1 MNINYF
7 KYISVLLLLFV
18 FVTAC
23 EEDVVDSKA
32 PGTVSGITY
41 EATYGGAIIK
51 YKAPNDP
58 DLLYVKASYTNSM
71 GENVFK
77 IASIYQSSIEI
88 DGLNDETVQ
97 YPIRLTAID
106 SHNNESGL
114 ANIDVTPLRSYINIV
129 ADDMQ
134 FEEKLG
140 GVKLSWHNP
149 AKKPV
154 FVYFLYKHGEE
165 VTERI
170 VQSDLENYEVTIR
183 GMESKEY
190 SCSVIV
196 EDFYG
201 NRTEEIV
208 LTESFTPQQEVK
220 IDKGI
225 TPDGTITDHTWILQ
239 ETLSANGNLWEGKTI
254 AFWDDVIDI
263 NTNPND
269 NSYFIIHCNQNN
281 NMGASLKFPIDLVV
295 DLQREVIINRF
306 VVWQRAYHYDS
317 DHTAGWSDLYAYYD
331 PDNLR
336 ALDLYTSN
344 DKVTWTKVYE
354 NADFG
359 SPATSAESNWRP
371 TPEWNQRAEA
381 GHEFELP
388 TLSEPAR
395 YVKFSITRNYSD
407 NNQIC
412 GSEITLYGVDD
423 VNK

>member
-1 MNINYF
+1 MNIKFF
-7 KYISVLLLLFV
+7 KYIGLVLFLGI
-18 FVTAC
+18 TTTSC
-23 EEDVVDSKA
+23 EKDAVDTKA
-32 PGTVSGITY
+32 PGIVSDINY
-41 EATYGGAIIK
+41 EATYGGAIIT

-71 GENVFK
+71 NKNVFK

-88 DGLNDETVQ
+88 DGLNNETIE
-97 YPIRLTAID
+97 YPVRLTAID
-106 SHNNESGL
+106 SHNNESAL
-114 ANIDVTPLRSYINIV
+114 ADIKVKPLRSYINIV
-129 ADDMQ
+129 ADNIE

-140 GVKLSWHNP
+140 GIKLTWNNP
-149 AKKPV
+149 SKKPV
-154 FVYFLYKHGEE
+154 FVYFLYKHGNE

-170 VQSDLENYEVTIR
+170 VQSDQENYEVTIR

-190 SCSVIV
+190 SCSIIV

-201 NRTEEIV
+201 NRTEEKV
-208 LTESFTPQQEVK
+208 LSASFTPQQEVK

-225 TPDGTITDHTWILQ
+225 TEDGSITPHTWILQ
-239 ETLSANGNLWEGKTI
+239 EALSANGNLWEGRTV
-254 AFWDDVIDI
+254 AFWDDVIDV
-263 NTNPND
+263 NTNPSD

-281 NMGASLKFPIDLVV
+281 SMGASLKYPIDLVV
-295 DLQREVIINRF
+295 DLQRKVIINRF

-317 DHTAGWSDLYAYYD
+317 DHTNGWSDLFAYYD

-336 ALDLYTSN
+336 ALDLYN
-344 DKVTWTKVYE
+344 DLVTWTKVYE

-359 SPATSAESNWRP
+359 SPETSAESNWRP
-371 TPEWNQRAEA
+371 TPEWNARAEA

-395 YVKFSITRNYSD
+395 YIKFSITRNYSD
-407 NNQIC
+407 NNQVC

-423 VNK
+423 VTE